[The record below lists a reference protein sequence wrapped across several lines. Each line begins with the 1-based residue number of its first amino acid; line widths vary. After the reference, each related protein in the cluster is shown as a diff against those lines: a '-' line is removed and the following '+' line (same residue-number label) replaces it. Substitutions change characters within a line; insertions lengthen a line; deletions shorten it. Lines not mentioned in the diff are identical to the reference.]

1 VNLTNYE
8 MLFYAS
14 KVEKEIGER
23 FRKDWWDNTFLG
35 ADRRVFCKEAQEK
48 FYAIAHRMH
57 GVWLEVWKAKGSP
70 YGDCVDMDFGA
81 WLCKGADPGL
91 LVPAGRPV
99 KHVSSDVFGITL
111 EPDVS
116 ILSGNYTLEHVR
128 VDTANGVCHWQVEHV
143 VPVNLPQSMLDF
155 AKAQAMKD
163 FKCPLLGKG
172 GPDGV

>member
-1 VNLTNYE
+1 MNLTNYE
-8 MLFYAS
+8 MLFCAG
-14 KVEKEIGER
+14 KVEKEIGEK
-23 FRKDWWDNTFLG
+23 FRKDWWDPVFREV
-35 ADRRVFCKEAQEK
+35 DRRVFCEEAPKK
-48 FYAIAHRMH
+48 FYAAARVMYVKWFK
-57 GVWLEVWKAKGSP
+57 VWEAKGKP
-70 YGDCVDMDFGA
+70 WGDCVDMDFGT

-116 ILSGNYTLEHVR
+116 VLSGNYTLEHVR
-128 VDTANGVCHWQVEHV
+128 VDTANGVCHWQAEHV
-143 VPVNLPQSMLDF
+143 VPMNLPQSMLDF